1 MKNTHQYN
9 ILVITI
15 PPSFNSPQTC
25 YMYML
30 KHRYSFASCC
40 ICHSTP
46 PLVLYFPYITRNGA
60 LTNLLFF
67 RGRISKID
75 SQRNAVEQVK
85 EIVSPSLLPQ
95 KWEMDLAKNFFDER
109 FAFMDS
115 EWLPHGGVSLEN
127 ELSGDFDLGEQQDP
141 QPSTEPKRPRLSFL
155 LKKGNMM
162 RISQRRTSTTISK
175 TQDRWI
181 PKTMEMLSRILPIGK
196 NCQGGLFT
204 AVSTD

>member
-1 MKNTHQYN
+1 M
-9 ILVITI
+9 
-15 PPSFNSPQTC
+15 
-25 YMYML
+25 
-30 KHRYSFASCC
+30 
-40 ICHSTP
+40 
-46 PLVLYFPYITRNGA
+46 LYFPYITRNGA

-141 QPSTEPKRPRLSFL
+141 QPSTEPKRPRLSFS
-155 LKKGNMM
+155 LKKREHDADKPEEDKYDDLEDARSMDPKDDGNAFKD
-162 RISQRRTSTTISK
+162 STNR
-175 TQDRWI
+175 Q
-181 PKTMEMLSRILPIGK
+181 ELSRGVVYCSVHRLINIYSNSFVFDPPTQKAINIVIML
-196 NCQGGLFT
+196 GGGAGNNLYIQRGICIFL
-204 AVSTD
+204 